1 MEVAEPSTVGR
12 PKAES
17 GTDTE
22 KNPLANQAQ
31 QPLKHRNA
39 EGMLSNPIK
48 KWAKDL
54 NKHFIKED
62 MHIIR
67 T

>member
-1 MEVAEPSTVGR
+1 MEAAEPSTVGR

-22 KNPLANQAQ
+22 KTPVANQA

-39 EGMLSNPIK
+39 EGMLSNPSK

-54 NKHFIKED
+54 NRHFIKED
-62 MHIIR
+62 MHVTRI
-67 T
+67 

>member
-12 PKAES
+12 LEAES

-22 KNPLANQAQ
+22 KTPVANQA
-31 QPLKHRNA
+31 QPLKHRNT

-54 NKHFIKED
+54 NRPFIKED
-62 MHIIR
+62 MHAIR